1 MNKNRFTRIGFILA
15 AAGSAVGLGNIWKFP
30 YITGENGGGAFVM
43 VYLLTVVFI
52 GMSIFIAEVV
62 LGSTVNK
69 DSVTTL
75 ETLSP
80 AGKKYWRYSGFSFVT
95 GVIILSFYSIVVGWI
110 LNYIVIAATSLPSSV
125 SEAETVFLGLLK
137 EDIGSQLFYYT
148 ISFIIIA
155 YTISKGIKKGIER
168 LNNILMPALLVILLC
183 MFFYSMTLDGFQQA
197 VEFMFYPNFDKF
209 HPSSIII
216 AVGHAFFTLSVGMAT
231 IMTYSASL
239 GKEVNIVKASIAIV
253 TLDTA
258 IAIISGL
265 IIFAIVYSAG
275 QEPSKGPGLVFITL
289 PAIFYE
295 MGSMGN
301 IIAIA
306 FFIAL
311 AFASI
316 TSAVSVL
323 EPTVMYLVER
333 RGLSRVKATYGI
345 SIIFYILGL
354 FALLSNTNEFSA
366 ALTFGSKNLFD
377 WFDFITAAILMPIGG
392 IFIAIFVGYVM
403 DRQIIRNALVPY
415 MGETFFKIWLI
426 MIRYVAPLAVFVIM
440 LNETGIIK
448 FK

>member
-1 MNKNRFTRIGFILA
+1 MKKNNFTRIGFILA

-30 YITGENGGGAFVM
+30 YITGENGGGVFVM
-43 VYLLTVVFI
+43 VYLLTVIFI

-69 DSVTTL
+69 DSVTTI
-75 ETLSP
+75 ETLAP
-80 AGKKYWRYSGFSFVT
+80 EGKKYWKYSGFSFLT

-110 LNYIVIAATSLPSSV
+110 LNYIVIAATSLPASV

-137 EDIGSQLFYYT
+137 EDITSQLFYYT
-148 ISFIIIA
+148 IAFLIIA

-231 IMTYSASL
+231 IMAYSASL
-239 GKEVNIVKASIAIV
+239 GKNVNIVKASITIV
-253 TLDTA
+253 TLDTL

-301 IIAIA
+301 IMAIA

-333 RGLSRVKATYGI
+333 RGISRVKATYGI
-345 SIIFYILGL
+345 SVIFYILGL

-377 WFDFITAAILMPIGG
+377 WFDFVTAAILMPIGG

-415 MGETFFKIWLI
+415 MGESFFKIWLI

-440 LNETGIIK
+440 LNETGILK

>member
-1 MNKNRFTRIGFILA
+1 MKTNNFSRIGFILA

-30 YITGENGGGAFVM
+30 YITGENGGGVFVM

-62 LGSTVNK
+62 LGSTVKK

-75 ETLSP
+75 ETLAP
-80 AGKKYWRYSGFSFVT
+80 EGKKYWKYSGFSFLT

-110 LNYIVIAATSLPSSV
+110 LNYIVIAATSLPASV
-125 SEAETVFLGLLK
+125 SEAETVFMGLLK
-137 EDIGSQLFYYT
+137 EDIYSQLIYYT
-148 ISFIIIA
+148 LAFLIIA

-183 MFFYSMTLDGFQQA
+183 MFFYSTTLDGFGQA
-197 VEFMFYPNFDKF
+197 VEFMFYPNFEKF

-216 AVGHAFFTLSVGMAT
+216 AVGHAFFTLSIGMAT
-231 IMTYSASL
+231 IMAYSASL
-239 GKEVNIVKASIAIV
+239 GKNINIVKASIMVV
-253 TLDTA
+253 TLDTV
-258 IAIISGL
+258 IAIMSGL

-289 PAIFYE
+289 PAIFYQ
-295 MGSMGN
+295 MGSIGN
-301 IIAIA
+301 VMAIA

-333 RGLSRVKATYGI
+333 RKISRVKATYGI
-345 SIIFYILGL
+345 SIIFYVLGV
-354 FALLSNTNEFSA
+354 FALLSNTNEFSE

-377 WFDFITAAILMPIGG
+377 WFDFVTAAILMPIGG
-392 IFIAIFVGYVM
+392 ILIAIFVGYVM
-403 DRQIIRNALVPY
+403 DKEVTRNALVPY
-415 MGETFFKIWLI
+415 MGETFYKIWLI
-426 MIRYVAPLAVFVIM
+426 MIRYVAPLAVFIIM

>member
-30 YITGENGGGAFVM
+30 YITGENGGGVFVM
-43 VYLLTVVFI
+43 VYLLTVIFI

-75 ETLSP
+75 ETLAP
-80 AGKKYWRYSGFSFVT
+80 EGKKYWRYTGFSFLT

-137 EDIGSQLFYYT
+137 EDISSQVFYYT
-148 ISFIIIA
+148 LAFLIIA

-183 MFFYSMTLDGFQQA
+183 MFFYSMTLDGFAQA

-231 IMTYSASL
+231 IMAYSASI
-239 GKEVNIVKASIAIV
+239 GKDVNIVKASITIV
-253 TLDTA
+253 TLDTV

-301 IIAIA
+301 IMAIA

-333 RGLSRVKATYGI
+333 RGISRVKATYGI
-345 SIIFYILGL
+345 SSIFYILGL

-377 WFDFITAAILMPIGG
+377 WFDFVTAAILMPIGG

-403 DRQIIRNALVPY
+403 DKQVVRNALVPY
-415 MGETFFKIWLI
+415 MGELFFKIWLI
-426 MIRYVAPLAVFVIM
+426 MIRYVAPLAVFIIM

>member
-1 MNKNRFTRIGFILA
+1 MKVNRFSRIGFILA

-62 LGSTVNK
+62 LGSTSHK
-69 DSVTTL
+69 DAVSTF
-75 ETLSP
+75 ETLAP
-80 AGKKYWRYSGFSFVT
+80 EGKKYWKYSGFSFLT

-110 LNYIVIAATSLPSSV
+110 LNYIVIAATELPSSV
-125 SEAETVFLGLLK
+125 SQAETVFLGLLK
-137 EDIGSQLFYYT
+137 EDIFSQLIYYT
-148 ISFIIIA
+148 LAFLLIS
-155 YTISKGIKKGIER
+155 YTISKGVKKGIEK
-168 LNNILMPALLVILLC
+168 LNNILMPALLIILFV
-183 MFFYSMTLDGFQQA
+183 MFIYSMTLDGFKQA
-197 VEFMFYPNFDKF
+197 FEFMFYPNFEKF

-216 AVGHAFFTLSVGMAT
+216 AVGHAFFTLSVGMTT

-239 GKEVNIVKASIAIV
+239 GKKVNIVKASMMVV
-253 TLDTA
+253 TLDTL

-295 MGSMGN
+295 MGSIGN
-301 IIAIA
+301 IMAIG

-333 RGLSRVKATYGI
+333 KGLSRAKATYGI
-345 SIIFYILGL
+345 SILFYIFGL
-354 FALLSNTNEFSA
+354 FALLSNTNEFGV

-377 WFDFITAAILMPIGG
+377 WFDFVTAAILMPIGG
-392 IFIAIFVGYVM
+392 IFVAVFVGYIM
-403 DRQIIRNALVPY
+403 DKQIVRNALVPY
-415 MGETFFKIWLI
+415 MGERFFHIWLI
-426 MIRYVAPLAVFVIM
+426 MIKYVSPIAIFIIM

-448 FK
+448 FA

>member
-30 YITGENGGGAFVM
+30 YITGENGGGVFVM
-43 VYLLTVVFI
+43 VYLLTVIFI

-75 ETLSP
+75 ETLAP
-80 AGKKYWRYSGFSFVT
+80 EGKKYWRFAGFSFIT

-110 LNYIVIAATSLPSSV
+110 LNYIVIAATSLPASV

-137 EDIGSQLFYYT
+137 EDITSQLVYYT
-148 ISFIIIA
+148 IAFLIIA

-168 LNNILMPALLVILLC
+168 LNNILMPALLIILLC

-197 VEFMFYPNFDKF
+197 VEFMFYPNFEKF
-209 HPSSIII
+209 HPNSIII

-231 IMTYSASL
+231 IMAYSASI
-239 GKEVNIVKASIAIV
+239 GKDVNIVKASITIV
-253 TLDTA
+253 TLDTV
-258 IAIISGL
+258 IAIVSGL

-301 IIAIA
+301 IMAIA

-333 RGLSRVKATYGI
+333 KGISRVKATYGI
-345 SIIFYILGL
+345 SAIFYILGL

-377 WFDFITAAILMPIGG
+377 WFDFVTAAILMPIGG
-392 IFIAIFVGYVM
+392 IFIAIFVGYIM
-403 DRQIIRNALVPY
+403 DKQSVRNALVPY

-426 MIRYVAPLAVFVIM
+426 MVRYVAPLAVFIIM
-440 LNETGIIK
+440 LNETGIVK

>member
-30 YITGENGGGAFVM
+30 YITGENGGGVFVM
-43 VYLLTVVFI
+43 VYLLTVIFI

-69 DSVTTL
+69 DSVTTI
-75 ETLSP
+75 ETLAP
-80 AGKKYWRYSGFSFVT
+80 EGKKYWKYSGFTFVT

-137 EDIGSQLFYYT
+137 EDITSQLFYYT
-148 ISFIIIA
+148 IAFIIIA

-168 LNNILMPALLVILLC
+168 LNNILMPALLIILLF

-197 VEFMFYPNFDKF
+197 VEFMFYPNFEKF

-231 IMTYSASL
+231 IMAYSASL
-239 GKEVNIVKASIAIV
+239 GKGVNIVKASITIV
-253 TLDTA
+253 TLDTL

-301 IIAIA
+301 IMAIA

-333 RGLSRVKATYGI
+333 RGISRVKATYGI

-366 ALTFGSKNLFD
+366 ALTFGTKNLFD
-377 WFDFITAAILMPIGG
+377 WFDFVTAAILMPIGG
-392 IFIAIFVGYVM
+392 IFVAIFVGYIM
-403 DRQIIRNALVPY
+403 DKQVVRNSLVPY
-415 MGETFFKIWLI
+415 MGETFFRIWLV
-426 MIRYVAPLAVFVIM
+426 MIRYVAPMAVFVIM
-440 LNETGIIK
+440 LNETGILK

>member
-30 YITGENGGGAFVM
+30 YITGENGGGVFVM
-43 VYLLTVVFI
+43 VYLLTVIFI

-69 DSVTTL
+69 DSVTTI
-75 ETLSP
+75 ETLAP
-80 AGKKYWRYSGFSFVT
+80 EGKKYWKYSGFTFVT

-137 EDIGSQLFYYT
+137 EDITSQLFYYT
-148 ISFIIIA
+148 IAFIIIA

-168 LNNILMPALLVILLC
+168 LNNILMPALLIILLF

-197 VEFMFYPNFDKF
+197 VEFMFYPNFEKF

-231 IMTYSASL
+231 IMAYSASL
-239 GKEVNIVKASIAIV
+239 GKGVNIVKASITIV
-253 TLDTA
+253 TLDTL

-275 QEPSKGPGLVFITL
+275 QEPSKGPGLVFSTL

-301 IIAIA
+301 IMAIA

-333 RGLSRVKATYGI
+333 RGISRVKATYGI

-366 ALTFGSKNLFD
+366 ALTFGTKNLFD
-377 WFDFITAAILMPIGG
+377 WFDFVTAAILMPIGG
-392 IFIAIFVGYVM
+392 IFVAIFVGYIM
-403 DRQIIRNALVPY
+403 DKQVVRNSLVPY
-415 MGETFFKIWLI
+415 MGETFFRIWLV
-426 MIRYVAPLAVFVIM
+426 MIRYVAPMAVFVIM
-440 LNETGIIK
+440 LNETGILK